1 MNAKLT
7 QTLHGRSYED
17 AVKHATKLTEM
28 KGVTEEIKATCAE
41 ALATHPGNPANAKPE
56 AEVEEEAE
64 LSEEDVAAQ
73 LEAEE
78 IKALATQYGSK
89 EAVLVAISKSELDVP
104 KAVKVM
110 AHFDPPAASNGRLY
124 CKVSAKGAVSIYGLQ
139 RQPVTLY
146 AEQHE
151 RLAKF
156 YADAE
161 NGPLAFIKAEEGKE
175 HEAKEYKD
183 GKATGRMIKCRI
195 TRKAKQL
202 AA

>member
-1 MNAKLT
+1 MSVETQVHAKSWEDAQKASAKLA
-7 QTLHGRSYED
+7 S
-17 AVKHATKLTEM
+17 M
-28 KGVTEEIKATCAE
+28 PGVTEEVKAAYAK
-41 ALATHPGNPANAKPE
+41 ALETHPGNPANAKAEDEPE
-56 AEVEEEAE
+56 PE
-64 LSEEDVAAQ
+64 SEEDIAAK

-78 IKALATQYGSK
+78 IASLAAKYGSK
-89 EAVLVAISKSELDVP
+89 EKVLEAVAKNEIDVR